1 MNKREKEKEKEQE
14 NEKGRIIKRMRK
26 ERRGRSNFKIIRTQ
40 VLLIQWLETSQR
52 AEVIQIAPLARGTIA

>member
-1 MNKREKEKEKEQE
+1 MEQE
-14 NEKGRIIKRMRK
+14 NEKGRVRKRIRKRIRK
-26 ERRGRSNFKIIRTQ
+26 ERRGQSNFKIIRTQ